1 MDSFWCIQ
9 SLMSACFKLEK
20 KFIIYACL
28 SKDQQVFIIIDSNRS
43 TSVQINWC
51 IISYPKLKFNEMFI
65 VNQSSFRRESVL
77 VSCILNIVG
86 HMVQWS

>member
-1 MDSFWCIQ
+1 M
-9 SLMSACFKLEK
+9 LKLEK

-65 VNQSSFRRESVL
+65 VN
-77 VSCILNIVG
+77 
-86 HMVQWS
+86 

>member
-1 MDSFWCIQ
+1 MMDSFWCIQ

-65 VNQSSFRRESVL
+65 VIKA
-77 VSCILNIVG
+77 VSGENLYLFIASLI
-86 HMVQWS
+86 